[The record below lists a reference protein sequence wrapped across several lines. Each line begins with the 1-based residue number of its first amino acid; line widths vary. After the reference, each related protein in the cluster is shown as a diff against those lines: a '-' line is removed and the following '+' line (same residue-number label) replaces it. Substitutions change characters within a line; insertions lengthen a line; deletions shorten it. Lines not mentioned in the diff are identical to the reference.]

1 MISSAALQ
9 ADGIMPLSAAKNLAD
24 EDSSDDDEDEYD
36 EVDNVSPASCT
47 EIRTS
52 LLMQTSCR
60 FMIVVEVGSQST
72 TSRRWRRHASGVQNA
87 AAPTPGSRGQA
98 VSAIN
103 DSEATWPRCAMIDC
117 TMRVISHNSGSLMC
131 ASMYDVRCITTQ
143 AERLIPLLLLLLL
156 LQ

>member
-1 MISSAALQ
+1 
-9 ADGIMPLSAAKNLAD
+9 MPLSEAKNLAD

-47 EIRTS
+47 EIRMS

-60 FMIVVEVGSQST
+60 LIIVVEVGSQST
-72 TSRRWRRHASGVQNA
+72 TSRRWRRHASGVQNE

-98 VSAIN
+98 LSAIN
-103 DSEATWPRCAMIDC
+103 EATWPRCAMIDC
-117 TMRVISHNSGSLMC
+117 TMRVISHSSRSLIC